1 MAGTMGMLKELG
13 RMTANVKASKKL
25 KDCQKDCCLVH
36 YLGTRRALKKVEMRG
51 TQMAWTKTKA
61 ARLVILMALKMAQR
75 TVGWREI
82 QTALM
87 MVDSKE

>member
-1 MAGTMGMLKELG
+1 MALKMAGTMGMLKELR
-13 RMTANVKASKKL
+13 RMISNLKASKKL

-51 TQMAWTKTKA
+51 TQMAWTK
-61 ARLVILMALKMAQR
+61 VC
-75 TVGWREI
+75 WREI

-87 MVDSKE
+87 MVDC

>member
-1 MAGTMGMLKELG
+1 MALKMAGTMGMLKELR
-13 RMTANVKASKKL
+13 RMISNLKASKKL

-51 TQMAWTKTKA
+51 TQMAWTK
-61 ARLVILMALKMAQR
+61 
-75 TVGWREI
+75 VGWRKI

>member
-13 RMTANVKASKKL
+13 CMISNLKSSKKL

-51 TQMAWTKTKA
+51 TQMAWTK
-61 ARLVILMALKMAQR
+61 
-75 TVGWREI
+75 VGWRGI

-87 MVDSKE
+87 MVDC

>member
-1 MAGTMGMLKELG
+1 MALKMAGTMGMLKELR
-13 RMTANVKASKKL
+13 RMISNLKASKKL

-51 TQMAWTKTKA
+51 TQMAWTK
-61 ARLVILMALKMAQR
+61 
-75 TVGWREI
+75 VGWREI

-87 MVDSKE
+87 MVDC

>member
-1 MAGTMGMLKELG
+1 MTLEMMAGTMGMLKELG
-13 RMTANVKASKKL
+13 CMMANLKASKKL

-51 TQMAWTKTKA
+51 TQMAWTK
-61 ARLVILMALKMAQR
+61 
-75 TVGWREI
+75 VGWREI

-87 MVDSKE
+87 MVDC